1 MRKTFILMFLMMF
14 CSFGFGQNHWN
25 QGVDGNSF
33 PDHLNVIATVHID
46 EELQGGQNSNL
57 ELAAFCGDELRGVA
71 TLVYEEGLGKS
82 LAYLMLY
89 GKEGDQITFRVYDGT
104 SKKEYIDLNVL
115 DYKEDYDYGYGLK
128 GKLGQIDSPYEVSF
142 SAVASVPAQ
151 GYEVIYE
158 TLPTAV
164 EAANAEQTVT
174 LLKSVQGAGLKIN
187 KDITV
192 DFGGK
197 TYTINQAVGS
207 TGTESQGFQLLKNN
221 TVTLK
226 NGNIAIAE
234 NTNVKWMFNAYAKV
248 TLQDLNV
255 NCTNMAVPAANEKNY
270 VLVVNNGGGATP
282 TVNYDDVEIE
292 GFTAT
297 NAPLYVDPSTKLV
310 AEAGLNVETDK
321 GYVVEYADNA
331 YTAVAAVA
339 KIGDVY
345 YRTLPLAVEA
355 ATAGQTVEL
364 IADATGAGLVINK
377 DITVDF
383 GGKTYTINQA
393 VGSTGTES
401 QGFQLLKDNTVTLQN
416 GYIAIAKNTN
426 VKWMFNAY
434 ANVTLAGL
442 NVNCTNM
449 ATPAA
454 NEANYV
460 LVVNNGGGATPTV
473 NYSGVNVTNFPSTNQ
488 IWLDPT
494 TTFKAV
500 ASLED
505 LIETEEGY
513 VVVYNN
519 GEYTA
524 VKANVQ
530 VKDGETVKGTY
541 ATIAEAVTEAQAGNT
556 IVLLNDMNE
565 NATITKNLTID
576 GAGKNYTGTMSG
588 NNSLTITIKNV
599 NFVNAGFVKGSGNAG
614 TYTFTNCT
622 FDGAG
627 NTYYYPLKFKGANKI
642 TVEECTVKDYKYSF
656 LYVTS
661 STTTVNVN
669 NVTVE
674 NCPNYAVYFSSGV
687 AKATFKNLTV
697 KNSDRG
703 FLINNT
709 ANRAFTIENCKLE
722 NVTTAIDH
730 ANGTYT
736 ITCTMLGNKNDFG
749 ASALSEYAKIVLAE
763 TEATLS
769 APESLNVTTSVE
781 GKAVVYENGVYKVA
795 PAVASI
801 TANEVTRYYAT
812 LQAAVNAAQANETV
826 TLLSDAAGAGVV
838 IDKNV
843 IIDFNDKTYTVNQAV
858 GSSGTETLGFQILK
872 NNNVTLKN
880 GTLTST
886 TPVVSGKEVKMLVQN
901 YANLTLT
908 DMNLVDDTDHILYAL
923 SNNSGNVN
931 LDGNTNITTDKVAF
945 DVCKYASYTEPIVNV
960 NTTGVIAGD
969 IEVTTTQQTNLNI
982 SGGKFTKELQLAW
995 CAEGYVPVKDG
1006 EYWTVVEGAI
1016 EVTYEDGSVAYF
1028 SRMIDAVPYNNNT
1041 ALKNATIKL
1050 LNNCEGEGMR
1060 FWQNGMTFDLNGF
1073 KYTITEGTG
1082 SPTTKSQGFQIR
1094 PEVTGTVTIKGGT
1107 IDIKQG
1113 ANVKWMFN
1121 NYAADFV
1128 VENVILEC
1136 ENMVT
1141 GTNEDYLLVVQNAG
1155 DKATFNNVTV
1165 NGYDA
1170 KKVYLTP
1177 GSTFTAPEEFAVET
1191 DNGYVVIYDNG
1202 TYTAQQAVAEV
1213 DGVQYATL
1221 QAAYDAAEAGE
1232 TVTLL
1237 INATGA
1243 GVVIDKNIIVDFGG
1257 KTYTINQAV
1266 GSSGTETLGF
1276 QILKNK
1282 TVTLMNGTLISTA
1295 AVEGSKEIKML
1306 IQNYAHLT
1314 LSGMNLVDNTDHI
1327 LYALSNNSGNV
1338 NLVGNT
1344 NITTDEVAFDVYD
1357 YTAGG
1362 YTAPEVNVNTTGI
1375 IDGKIEVSESISN
1388 NLNISGGLFTA
1399 QIAEAWC
1406 ADGYIPTTEVVDGTT
1421 YNTVKVGEYVAKIG
1435 DKKYEKFADAIAAV
1449 NNGETI
1455 TLLTDNAES
1464 VIIKQVAGKSFTID
1478 GADKTYKG
1486 TITVNGNKRSTGAET
1501 LTIKN
1506 VNFLAEGQ
1514 WQSSIDA
1521 VKSTFVH
1528 NVTIDGCTFTGN
1540 DAKEAYG
1547 IRLRHSYNIVVKNTT
1562 GYKLFDLVYA
1572 NTAVT
1577 GFTAENVTVT
1587 ESGMG
1592 FMMPYGKN
1600 LSFKNVTLNVEGA
1613 GVGIYNYNAS
1623 TATFENCDFTADPP
1637 VHLEQ
1642 KNATNAYS
1650 LTFNGTNTFAG
1661 SDKWLKVIGT
1671 DAKFTVTLN
1680 DPSLD
1685 VHKTSGLIA
1694 GVGNVYYNT
1703 FDYALAQA
1711 KSTQEEDAVN
1721 ILETVILSADKAI
1734 NFENIAVTST
1744 VNPAFRITDGANV
1757 TVEKGNMNTEDGGY
1771 NFILG
1776 ASDGSSAGNL
1786 TIKSG
1791 KYHASTTVASVTKGN
1806 LVIEDGE
1813 FSATP
1818 YNGDCR
1824 FLINCIDANYNADPR
1839 TANVEIKGGTF
1850 VGFDPE
1856 NNAAE
1861 GAGTNFCADGYLSD
1875 DNGDGTYT
1883 VRQGVYVAQVNDGAK
1898 YESLVEAVAAAEDND
1913 VVKLLDDAT
1922 GAGLVINKDITVD
1935 FGGFTYT
1942 INQAV
1947 GSTGTETQGF
1957 QLLPSAENVA
1967 LKNGTINVDG
1977 ANVIWMINDYAKNLT
1992 VEAMTFNCS
2001 GMNLEHSAVMGLVI
2015 NNLNNTDPKVVFGEN
2030 VIFNGLTTS
2039 ILLEHDTQLTAGEGW
2054 MNAIEPEDGYVVVY
2068 KEGVYTVARP
2078 VASITR
2084 EGVTTEYATL
2094 GDATAAAVNGDVV
2107 NLLCDVNG
2115 SEVTVDLQVAK
2126 KITVDLGGHKY
2137 TSTGTAFIAY
2147 RAGTE
2152 LTLTNGTVHGNGAA
2166 GATLRT
2172 TYKATLTLGD
2182 NLTVTAGPQALAIL
2196 VQDGKFFVNPNTDN
2210 VIVNGGI
2217 DCIKVQENALEVS
2230 IASGTYTEDVQEW
2243 CADGYVSQDNGNG
2256 TWTVR
2261 EADYVA
2267 EIEEG
2272 GAKYES
2278 LKAAIDAAQDGQT
2291 VIVLKDITLGYEDAN
2306 DYFDPEKQYKSFF
2319 NISGKAVTVNL
2330 NEKTV
2335 KAVLEGEETVM
2346 AFFSTENGGDLTI
2359 KGGNLEI
2366 DTEKAVYS
2374 LLVCYTGGKL
2384 TVENGNYKLNLAA
2397 DDLVYTQEDNNVVI
2411 NGGTFYLGNVG
2422 TGQNGQP
2429 WIINAKGQNSA
2440 NVDVN
2445 GGTFNADINH
2455 QFWANEVYVP
2465 ETLALKDNGD
2475 GTWTIE
2481 KSVAYVVERAIST
2494 GAYDRN
2500 VGYAT
2505 LAEAVNPLGNSVDN
2519 TVTVIK
2525 SHELAETVIVNKNVE
2540 FIFENG
2546 VQVTAPEYSY
2556 ENGVHTNPTAFRIVD
2571 GATVT
2576 VNSFNITSGVNGL
2589 YNFILGAADG
2599 ETTGNLVI
2607 NDGTFVAN
2615 TSVVSVTKGNLV
2627 IEGGDFSL
2635 VEGTTDYRYLINCI
2649 DANYNN
2655 GSATVA
2661 ISGGTFHNWNPQ
2673 DNAAETGGH
2682 ANFCA
2687 SGYGAVETAT
2697 DSNIWMV
2704 VPMQGITL
2712 LSGWNWFSSYIN
2724 IEGEEGLE
2732 TLQNALAGNATIIK
2746 SQSSEF
2752 TAYSQNGQWYGG
2764 LTSLS
2769 IDKMYMIEMSNAHTL
2784 SLTGDIVD
2792 PSTVNI
2798 TLKQG
2803 WNWIA
2808 YPISEE
2814 YAIEDVMVNDIIAKN
2829 DQVKSHKEGFA
2840 EYFNGSWY
2848 GDLNTLKPGQGYM
2861 YGNKDGEHQFTYTI
2875 PAPGAKSELRA
2886 NVTAENNHWVP
2897 ASSQFVNNMTMVAMV
2912 DGVNADSYEVA
2923 AFANG
2928 EVRGSARPIYIEPL
2942 DAYMLFLTIY
2952 GDEVEE
2958 MTFRYY
2964 DLTTGEEY
2972 ALDDRINYSN
2982 DARVGSIAEPYIF
2995 RGTVGI
3001 GENAMTEINI
3011 YPNPTTTGSEV
3022 NLGSVCDTVEVFNA
3036 LGVKIAEYQNVD
3048 AIDALETA
3056 GIYVIRITNNG
3067 NVQNC
3072 RLIVK

>member
-115 DYKEDYDYGYGLK
+115 DYKEDHDYGYGLK

-234 NTNVKWMFNAYAKV
+234 NTNVKWMFNAYAIV

-282 TVNYDDVEIE
+282 KVTYNGVNYSNFP
-292 GFTAT
+292 GS
-297 NAPLYVDPSTKLV
+297 NAPLYVDPSTELV

-364 IADATGAGLVINK
+364 IADATGAGLKINK

-383 GGKTYTINQA
+383 GSYTYTINQA

-401 QGFQLLKDNTVTLQN
+401 QGFQLLPEAEDVKLMNGNIAVTA
-416 GYIAIAKNTN
+416 GTN
-426 VKWMFNAY
+426 VVWMINDY
-434 ANVTLAGL
+434 A
-442 NVNCTNM
+442 
-449 ATPAA
+449 
-454 NEANYV
+454 
-460 LVVNNGGGATPTV
+460 
-473 NYSGVNVTNFPSTNQ
+473 
-488 IWLDPT
+488 
-494 TTFKAV
+494 
-500 ASLED
+500 
-505 LIETEEGY
+505 
-513 VVVYNN
+513 
-519 GEYTA
+519 
-524 VKANVQ
+524 
-530 VKDGETVKGTY
+530 
-541 ATIAEAVTEAQAGNT
+541 
-556 IVLLNDMNE
+556 
-565 NATITKNLTID
+565 
-576 GAGKNYTGTMSG
+576 
-588 NNSLTITIKNV
+588 
-599 NFVNAGFVKGSGNAG
+599 
-614 TYTFTNCT
+614 
-622 FDGAG
+622 
-627 NTYYYPLKFKGANKI
+627 
-642 TVEECTVKDYKYSF
+642 
-656 LYVTS
+656 
-661 STTTVNVN
+661 
-669 NVTVE
+669 
-674 NCPNYAVYFSSGV
+674 
-687 AKATFKNLTV
+687 KNLTV
-697 KNSDRG
+697 KNMTFDCENMVWSKSVY
-703 FLINNT
+703 FLVGNNEHGTYPKCVFEGVAINNYHSQD
-709 ANRAFTIENCKLE
+709 RAMVLLE
-722 NVTTAIDH
+722 NNTELKAQAGLDVVTDP
-730 ANGTYT
+730 G
-736 ITCTMLGNKNDFG
+736 F
-749 ASALSEYAKIVLAE
+749 
-763 TEATLS
+763 
-769 APESLNVTTSVE
+769 
-781 GKAVVYENGVYKVA
+781 AVVYENGVYKVA

-801 TANEVTRYYAT
+801 TADEVTRY
-812 LQAAVNAAQANETV
+812 
-826 TLLSDAAGAGVV
+826 
-838 IDKNV
+838 
-843 IIDFNDKTYTVNQAV
+843 
-858 GSSGTETLGFQILK
+858 
-872 NNNVTLKN
+872 
-880 GTLTST
+880 
-886 TPVVSGKEVKMLVQN
+886 
-901 YANLTLT
+901 
-908 DMNLVDDTDHILYAL
+908 
-923 SNNSGNVN
+923 
-931 LDGNTNITTDKVAF
+931 
-945 DVCKYASYTEPIVNV
+945 
-960 NTTGVIAGD
+960 
-969 IEVTTTQQTNLNI
+969 
-982 SGGKFTKELQLAW
+982 
-995 CAEGYVPVKDG
+995 
-1006 EYWTVVEGAI
+1006 
-1016 EVTYEDGSVAYF
+1016 
-1028 SRMIDAVPYNNNT
+1028 
-1041 ALKNATIKL
+1041 
-1050 LNNCEGEGMR
+1050 
-1060 FWQNGMTFDLNGF
+1060 
-1073 KYTITEGTG
+1073 
-1082 SPTTKSQGFQIR
+1082 
-1094 PEVTGTVTIKGGT
+1094 
-1107 IDIKQG
+1107 
-1113 ANVKWMFN
+1113 
-1121 NYAADFV
+1121 
-1128 VENVILEC
+1128 
-1136 ENMVT
+1136 
-1141 GTNEDYLLVVQNAG
+1141 
-1155 DKATFNNVTV
+1155 
-1165 NGYDA
+1165 
-1170 KKVYLTP
+1170 
-1177 GSTFTAPEEFAVET
+1177 
-1191 DNGYVVIYDNG
+1191 
-1202 TYTAQQAVAEV
+1202 
-1213 DGVQYATL
+1213 YATL
-1221 QAAYDAAEAGE
+1221 QAAYDAAEAGK
-1232 TVTLL
+1232 TITLL
-1237 INATGA
+1237 KDVTGA
-1243 GVVIDKNIIVDFGG
+1243 GLKINKDITIDFGG
-1257 KTYTINQAV
+1257 KTYSFNEGV
-1266 GSSGTETLGF
+1266 GSGSLTSNGF
-1276 QILKNK
+1276 QLLGGNVVLK
-1282 TVTLMNGTLISTA
+1282 NGTLKVADADASEFYIL
-1295 AVEGSKEIKML
+1295 V
-1306 IQNYAHLT
+1306 QNYTNLKVENMT
-1314 LSGMNLVDNTDHI
+1314 LDGTNLDKWSTTDGDS
-1327 LYALSNNSGNV
+1327 YVLSNNSGEV
-1338 NLVGNT
+1338 NIIGAT
-1344 NITTDEVAFDVYD
+1344 NITANDEGNKAFAFDVCKY
-1357 YTAGG
+1357 GS

-1421 YNTVKVGEYVAKIG
+1421 YNTVKEGEYVAKIG

-1449 NNGETI
+1449 NDGETI

-1464 VIIKQVAGKSFTID
+1464 VTIKQVAGKSFTID

-1514 WQSSIDA
+1514 WQSSIFA

-1528 NVTIDGCTFTGN
+1528 NVTIDDCTFTGN
-1540 DAKEAYG
+1540 DAKQAYG
-1547 IRLRHSYNIVVKNTT
+1547 IRLHHSYNIVVKNTT
-1562 GYKLFDLVYA
+1562 GYKLYDLVYA

-1642 KNATNAYS
+1642 KNTTNAYS

-1661 SDKWLKVIGT
+1661 YDKWLKVIGT

-1757 TVEKGNMNTEDGGY
+1757 TVENGNMNTEDGGY

-1776 ASDGSSAGNL
+1776 ASDGTSTGDL

-1806 LVIEDGE
+1806 LVIEGGE

-1824 FLINCIDANYNADPR
+1824 FLINCIDANYTNGSAK
-1839 TANVEIKGGTF
+1839 VEIKGGMF
-1850 VGFDPE
+1850 HNFDPE
-1856 NNAAE
+1856 NNLAE
-1861 GAGTNFCADGYLSD
+1861 GAGTNFCAEGYLSD
-1875 DNGDGTYT
+1875 DNSDGTYT

-1913 VVKLLDDAT
+1913 VVKLIADAT

-1957 QLLPSAENVA
+1957 QLLPSAENVT

-1992 VEAMTFNCS
+1992 VEEMTFNCS

-2152 LTLTNGTVHGNGAA
+2152 LTLTNGTVNGNGAA
-2166 GATLRT
+2166 GGTLRA
-2172 TYKATLTLGD
+2172 TYKATLILGAD
-2182 NLTVTAGPQALAIL
+2182 LTVNAGPQATAI
-2196 VQDGKFFVNPNTDN
+2196 VIEDGKFFVNPNTEK

-2217 DCIKVQENALEVS
+2217 DCIKVQEDALEVS

-2243 CADGYVSQDNGNG
+2243 CADGYVSQNNGDG

-2261 EADYVA
+2261 AADYVA
-2267 EIEEG
+2267 EIEG

-2278 LKAAIDAAQDGQT
+2278 LQAAIDAAVTGQT
-2291 VIVLKDITLGYEDAN
+2291 VIVLKDITLEYEDAN

-2475 GTWTIE
+2475 GTWTIVE
-2481 KSVAYVVERAIST
+2481 SVAYVVERAKST

-2505 LAEAVNPLGNSVDN
+2505 LAEAVNQLGNSVDN

-2525 SHELAETVIVNKNVE
+2525 SHELAETVIVNKDVNIDFATGVE
-2540 FIFENG
+2540 L
-2546 VQVTAPEYSY
+2546 TTKAY
-2556 ENGVHTNPTAFRIVD
+2556 PTAFRIIE
-2571 GATVT
+2571 GADVT
-2576 VNSFNITSGVNGL
+2576 VVNANIKTVEGGL
-2589 YNFILGAADG
+2589 YNFILGASDSSS
-2599 ETTGNLVI
+2599 EGNLTI
-2607 NDGTFVAN
+2607 KNGTFVAN
-2615 TSVVSVTKGNLV
+2615 TTVASVTKGNLV

-2687 SGYGAVETAT
+2687 SGYGAVETST
-2697 DSNIWMV
+2697 GVWEV

-2712 LSGWNWFSSYIN
+2712 HPGWNWFSSYIN

-2746 SQSSEF
+2746 SQSSSF
-2752 TAYSQNGQWYGG
+2752 TSYSENGSWYGE
-2764 LTSLS
+2764 LESLS
-2769 IDKMYMIEMSNAHTL
+2769 IEEMYMIQVNGAYTL
-2784 SLTGDIVD
+2784 SLTGDILD
-2792 PSTVNI
+2792 PSQVNI
-2798 TLKQG
+2798 LLHNG

-2814 YAIEDVMVNDIIAKN
+2814 YAIEDVMVEGIAKN
-2829 DQVKSHKEGFA
+2829 DQVKSHHEGFA
-2840 EYFNGSWY
+2840 EYFDGSWY
-2848 GDLNTLKPGQGYM
+2848 GELNTLKPGKGYM
-2861 YGNKDGEHQFTYTI
+2861 YGNMASDHQFTYTI
-2875 PAPGAKSELRA
+2875 PAPGTKSELRA
-2886 NVTAENNHWVP
+2886 NVTAENNRWVP

-2923 AFANG
+2923 AFVNG

-3048 AIDALETA
+3048 SIDALETA